1 MDGFESHSNRY
12 VDDKD
17 GNQKL
22 QNLVQKQKNSMR
34 NSLALHRL
42 HAPKTQQRSKFGV
55 VPPWVIVMYNSVFF
69 NNCVHHPNEKKKEV
83 DKFCIDC
90 LQSFCSHCLPSHAF
104 HKHIKIRRYI
114 YSDVINRQDLCELF
128 NCSGIQTYLTKKAKV
143 LFLKQRTQSH
153 QQQSSSRDYKCSICG
168 KTLQDNTSLYCSIA
182 CKVLNIYRDEE
193 IFVGLPLTKK
203 PRLRQTRKG
212 VPLRSPMF

>member
-1 MDGFESHSNRY
+1 
-12 VDDKD
+12 
-17 GNQKL
+17 
-22 QNLVQKQKNSMR
+22 MR

-104 HKHIKIRRYI
+104 HKHIKVAFLLQKSPTI
-114 YSDVINRQDLCELF
+114 F
-128 NCSGIQTYLTKKAKV
+128 NP
-143 LFLKQRTQSH
+143 LFLIA
-153 QQQSSSRDYKCSICG
+153 SIM
-168 KTLQDNTSLYCSIA
+168 
-182 CKVLNIYRDEE
+182 E
-193 IFVGLPLTKK
+193 
-203 PRLRQTRKG
+203 
-212 VPLRSPMF
+212 

>member
-1 MDGFESHSNRY
+1 
-12 VDDKD
+12 
-17 GNQKL
+17 
-22 QNLVQKQKNSMR
+22 MR

-42 HAPKTQQRSKFGV
+42 HAPKTQQFPLLQRSKFGV

-114 YSDVINRQDLCELF
+114 YSDVINRQDLCKLF
-128 NCSGIQTYLTKKAKV
+128 NCSGIQV
-143 LFLKQRTQSH
+143 R
-153 QQQSSSRDYKCSICG
+153 SS
-168 KTLQDNTSLYCSIA
+168 L
-182 CKVLNIYRDEE
+182 
-193 IFVGLPLTKK
+193 
-203 PRLRQTRKG
+203 
-212 VPLRSPMF
+212 